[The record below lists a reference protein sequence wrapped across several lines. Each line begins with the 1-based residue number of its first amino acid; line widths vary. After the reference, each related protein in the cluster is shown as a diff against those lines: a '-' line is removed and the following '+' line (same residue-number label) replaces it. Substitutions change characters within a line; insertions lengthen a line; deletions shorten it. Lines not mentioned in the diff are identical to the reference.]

1 MIEGTFEVAIKYG
14 AFLFGYGALGVK
26 FIILLSRYHSCGDYK
41 HGVALL
47 RLVGLGCSTCGTT
60 FVKVAV
66 EGRERRAVGACLV
79 LSITGVRSGIPCIS
93 SMAVGK
99 GWCLRLKDLPSLR
112 MATEMCYDTHDFY
125 RSAHGSC
132 YHRSF
137 HEKNVRTRFR

>member
-1 MIEGTFEVAIKYG
+1 M
-14 AFLFGYGALGVK
+14 GVK
-26 FIILLSRYHSCGDYK
+26 FIIPLSRYHSCGDYK

-79 LSITGVRSGIPCIS
+79 LSITGVRSGIPCTS

-99 GWCLRLKDLPSLR
+99 GWWIVEPSLEGPSSLKDGDGDVLR
-112 MATEMCYDTHDFY
+112 
-125 RSAHGSC
+125 
-132 YHRSF
+132 
-137 HEKNVRTRFR
+137 